1 MTSVFDLIV
10 NILTVIAGVLAV
22 VSISIVGVQYLRAG
36 RNEASVKKTKQRMF
50 LLLKG
55 TKNFFYCAQL
65 SPCHLP
71 KKILNVTIP
80 ADI

>member
-36 RNEASVKKTKQRMF
+36 RSEASVKKTKRRMF
-50 LLLKG
+50 EIIIGL
-55 TKNFFYCAQL
+55 TSYAV
-65 SPCHLP
+65 
-71 KKILNVTIP
+71 VTVVLRWIQ
-80 ADI
+80 AVVAE

>member
-50 LLLKG
+50 EIIIGL
-55 TKNFFYCAQL
+55 TSFAVVTV
-65 SPCHLP
+65 
-71 KKILNVTIP
+71 ILRWIQTVV
-80 ADI
+80 AE

>member
-50 LLLKG
+50 EIIIGL
-55 TKNFFYCAQL
+55 TSFAVVTV
-65 SPCHLP
+65 
-71 KKILNVTIP
+71 ILRWIQAVV
-80 ADI
+80 AE